1 MNGEEMFVNFNEV
14 FNKVI
19 DTIKNS
25 QNEVLSM
32 YESVHNECEKMRI
45 DLENF
50 RIRVKV
56 LIDEVEYL
64 EKEEKNSK
72 QRLASISKNFHN
84 QTEEKIRQAY
94 EDAKGIQVKLTLK
107 REEEKNIIKSRND
120 LEIRLKKMNDILEK
134 GELYMSKMKSV
145 VDFLMGDLENVSQKM
160 SSLEGKAQIGMK
172 IIKSQE
178 EERRRIVRD
187 IHDGPAQSMASLV
200 IKSEI
205 MSRLLDKDIQLSR
218 DELKN
223 IKKILRNTL
232 RDLRRI
238 MYDLSP
244 TSLDDLGLVPTI
256 ERAISDIEY
265 EKDISIDLIVLNDTK
280 IMHPLVRITTF
291 RVIQES
297 LNNICKHSK
306 ASNVKIKLDIN
317 EKRVAGLVEDNG
329 IGFNV
334 DYNNII
340 EGSLGVGFM
349 RERASLLDGQLKI
362 DSKIGEGTKV
372 IFAFPN
378 KEVNDEG

>member
-1 MNGEEMFVNFNEV
+1 MFVNFNEV

-19 DTIKNS
+19 DTMKNS

-50 RIRVKV
+50 RIRVKF

-120 LEIRLKKMNDILEK
+120 LEIRLKKMNEILEK

-160 SSLEGKAQIGMK
+160 TSLEDKAQIGMK

-205 MSRLLDKDIQLSR
+205 MNRLLDKDIELSR
-218 DELKN
+218 EELKN
-223 IKKILRNTL
+223 IKKILRTTL

-244 TSLDDLGLVPTI
+244 TSLDDLGLIPTI

-265 EKDISIDLIVLNDTK
+265 EKDINIDLIVFNDTK

-297 LNNICKHSK
+297 LNNVCKHSK

-317 EKRVAGLVEDNG
+317 EKRVAGVVEDNG
-329 IGFNV
+329 VGFNV

-362 DSKIGEGTKV
+362 DSKIGEGTKI

-378 KEVNDEG
+378 KEVKDEG

>member
-1 MNGEEMFVNFNEV
+1 VSGEEIFVNFNEI
-14 FNKVI
+14 FYNVI

-25 QNEVLSM
+25 QDEVLFM
-32 YESVHNECEKMRI
+32 YESVHNECQKMRI
-45 DLENF
+45 ELENL
-50 RIRVKV
+50 RVRAKF

-64 EKEEKNSK
+64 EKEEKKSR

-84 QTEEKIRQAY
+84 QTEDKIKQAY
-94 EDAKGIQVKLTLK
+94 EEAKRIQVKLTLK
-107 REEEKNIIKSRND
+107 REEEKNIIRSRND
-120 LEIRLKKMNDILEK
+120 LEIRLKKMNGILEK
-134 GELYMSKMKSV
+134 GESYMSKMKSV

-160 SSLEGKAQIGMK
+160 TSLEGKAQIGMK

-205 MSRLLDKDIQLSR
+205 INRLLDKDIELSR
-218 DELKN
+218 EELEN
-223 IKKILRNTL
+223 TKKILRTTL

-244 TSLDDLGLVPTI
+244 TSLDDLGLIPTI

-265 EKDISIDLIVLNDTK
+265 EQDINIDLIVLNDTK
-280 IMHPLVRITTF
+280 IIHPLVRITTF

-297 LNNICKHSK
+297 LNNVCKHSS

-317 EKRVAGLVEDNG
+317 MEKVIGVVEDDG
-329 IGFNV
+329 IGFNIEC
-334 DYNNII
+334 DNII

-349 RERASLLDGQLKI
+349 RERASLLGGQLKI
-362 DSKIGEGTKV
+362 DSKIGEGTRVK
-372 IFAFPN
+372 FAFPN
-378 KEVNDEG
+378 KEVSDEG

>member
-1 MNGEEMFVNFNEV
+1 MFVNFNEV
-14 FNKVI
+14 FNNVI

-50 RIRVKV
+50 RIRVKF

-72 QRLASISKNFHN
+72 QRLASISQNFHN

-160 SSLEGKAQIGMK
+160 TSLEGKAQIGMK

-205 MSRLLDKDIQLSR
+205 MNRLLDKDIQLSR

-223 IKKILRNTL
+223 IKKILRTTL

-244 TSLDDLGLVPTI
+244 TSLDDLGLIPTI

-265 EKDISIDLIVLNDTK
+265 EKDINIDLIVLNDTK
-280 IMHPLVRITTF
+280 IRHPLVRITTF

-297 LNNICKHSK
+297 LNNVCKHSK
-306 ASNVKIKLDIN
+306 ASDVKIKLDIN
-317 EKRVAGLVEDNG
+317 EKRVAGVVEDNG
-329 IGFNV
+329 IGFSV

-378 KEVNDEG
+378 KEVKDEE

>member
-1 MNGEEMFVNFNEV
+1 MFVNFNEV

-50 RIRVKV
+50 RIRVKF

-72 QRLASISKNFHN
+72 QRLASISQNFHN

-145 VDFLMGDLENVSQKM
+145 IDFLMGDLENVSQKM
-160 SSLEGKAQIGMK
+160 TSLEGKAQIGMK

-205 MSRLLDKDIQLSR
+205 MNRLLDKDIQLSR

-223 IKKILRNTL
+223 IKKILRTTL

-244 TSLDDLGLVPTI
+244 TSLDDLGLIPTI

-265 EKDISIDLIVLNDTK
+265 ENDINIDLIVLNDTK
-280 IMHPLVRITTF
+280 IRHPLVRITTF

-297 LNNICKHSK
+297 LNNVCKHSK
-306 ASNVKIKLDIN
+306 ASDVKIKLDIN
-317 EKRVAGLVEDNG
+317 EKRVAGVVEDDG
-329 IGFNV
+329 IGFSV

-378 KEVNDEG
+378 KEVKDEE

>member
-1 MNGEEMFVNFNEV
+1 MNGEEVVVNFNEI

-25 QNEVLSM
+25 QDEVMSM

-50 RIRVKV
+50 RARVKF

-64 EKEEKNSK
+64 EKEEKKSK

-84 QTEEKIRQAY
+84 QTEEQIRQAY
-94 EDAKGIQVKLTLK
+94 EDAKCIQVKLTLK
-107 REEEKNIIKSRND
+107 REEEKNIIRSRND

-160 SSLEGKAQIGMK
+160 TSLEGKAQIGME

-205 MSRLLDKDIQLSR
+205 MNRLLDKDIELSR

-223 IKKILRNTL
+223 IKKILRTTL

-244 TSLDDLGLVPTI
+244 TSLDDLGLIPTI

-265 EKDISIDLIVLNDTK
+265 ENDVNIGLIVLNDTK

-297 LNNICKHSK
+297 LNNVCKHSK

-317 EKRVAGLVEDNG
+317 NKRVAGIVEDDG
-329 IGFNV
+329 IGFNM
-334 DYNNII
+334 DCDRL

-378 KEVNDEG
+378 KEVNDER

>member
-1 MNGEEMFVNFNEV
+1 MNEEEMVVNFNEV

-19 DTIKNS
+19 DTIKDS

-50 RIRVKV
+50 RIRVKF

-64 EKEEKNSK
+64 EKEEKKSK
-72 QRLASISKNFHN
+72 QRLASISQNFHN

-94 EDAKGIQVKLTLK
+94 EDAKSIQVKLTLK
-107 REEEKNIIKSRND
+107 REEEKNIIKSRNN
-120 LEIRLKKMNDILEK
+120 LEIRLKKMNDILKK
-134 GELYMSKMKSV
+134 GEIYMSKMKSV

-160 SSLEGKAQIGMK
+160 TSLESKAQIGMK

-205 MSRLLDKDIQLSR
+205 INRLLDKDIELSR
-218 DELKN
+218 EELKN
-223 IKKILRNTL
+223 TKKILRTTL

-244 TSLDDLGLVPTI
+244 TSLDDLGLIPTI
-256 ERAISDIEY
+256 QRAISDIEY
-265 EKDISIDLIVLNDTK
+265 ENDINIDLIVINDTK

-297 LNNICKHSK
+297 LNNVCKHSK

-317 EKRVAGLVEDNG
+317 EKRVAGIVEDNG
-329 IGFNV
+329 IGFNM
-334 DYNNII
+334 DCDNII
-340 EGSLGVGFM
+340 KGSLGIGFM
-349 RERASLLDGQLKI
+349 MERASLLDGQLKI
-362 DSKIGEGTKV
+362 DSKIGEGTKI

-378 KEVNDEG
+378 KEVNDEA

>member
-1 MNGEEMFVNFNEV
+1 MFINFNEI
-14 FNKVI
+14 FDKVI

-25 QNEVLSM
+25 QDEVLSM
-32 YESVHNECEKMRI
+32 YESVHNECEKMRVE
-45 DLENF
+45 LENF
-50 RIRVKV
+50 RIRVKF

-64 EKEEKNSK
+64 EKEEKKSK
-72 QRLASISKNFHN
+72 EKLAFISKNFHN
-84 QTEEKIRQAY
+84 QTEERIKQAY
-94 EDAKGIQVKLTLK
+94 EDAKSIQVKLTLK

-145 VDFLMGDLENVSQKM
+145 VDFLMGDLQNVSQKM
-160 SSLEGKAQIGMK
+160 TSLEAKAEIGMK

-205 MSRLLDKDIQLSR
+205 MNKLLDKDIELSR
-218 DELKN
+218 EEIKN
-223 IKKILRNTL
+223 MKKILRTTL
-232 RDLRRI
+232 RELRRI

-244 TSLDDLGLVPTI
+244 TSLDDLGLIPTI

-265 EKDISIDLIVLNDTK
+265 ENDINIDLIVLNDTK

-306 ASNVKIKLDIN
+306 ASNARIKLDIN
-317 EKRVAGLVEDNG
+317 KKRVAGVVLDDG

-334 DYNNII
+334 DCDNII
-340 EGSLGVGFM
+340 KGSLGIGFM